1 MPLQQVCR
9 IAMYSLLDRYI
20 HARNDTRRH
29 GYLLRK
35 TLGQNIKARRE
46 ELGLSKVDLCIA
58 ADIQRPILD
67 RIEQGLGNIRL
78 DTLQSLAD
86 VLKTTPSN
94 LIKDPNEQ

>member
-1 MPLQQVCR
+1 
-9 IAMYSLLDRYI
+9 MYSLLDRYI

-29 GYLLRK
+29 GYLFLRK

-78 DTLQSLAD
+78 DTRYKAWPMF
-86 VLKTTPSN
+86 LKP
-94 LIKDPNEQ
+94 LHPI

>member
-1 MPLQQVCR
+1 MPATTL
-9 IAMYSLLDRYI
+9 AGM
-20 HARNDTRRH
+20 DTF
-29 GYLLRK
+29 LRK

-78 DTLQSLAD
+78 DTLQRLAD
-86 VLKTTPSN
+86 VLKTTPSD